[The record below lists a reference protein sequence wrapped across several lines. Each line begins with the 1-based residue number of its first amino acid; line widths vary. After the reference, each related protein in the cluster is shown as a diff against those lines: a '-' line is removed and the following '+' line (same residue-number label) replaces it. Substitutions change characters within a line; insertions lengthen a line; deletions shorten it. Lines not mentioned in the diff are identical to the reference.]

1 MLNIQYRPRSAG
13 RWRAAPV
20 GTLNSVL
27 PPSRTYPD
35 FVSLKLDRHVFP
47 FTAIVGQESMKL
59 ALILNAIVPTIG
71 GVLIR
76 GEKGTGKSTAVRALA
91 RLLPEHSVVEGCHY
105 GCDPEDREGL
115 CIECR
120 ARVATNGTLPSHKR
134 RMRVVELPINSS
146 EDRVVGTIDIE
157 AALRAGAKR
166 FEPGVLAEA
175 NRNILYVDEVNLL
188 DDHLVDVL
196 LDAAAMGVNV
206 VEREGVSFAHPS
218 RFILVGT
225 MNPEE
230 GELRPQL
237 LDRFGLCVDVEGI
250 RDPDQR
256 VLISERDAAFKK
268 GGHEFANEFAAAD
281 QNLSRALG
289 EAMAAVKGV
298 RITTAQARLISS
310 ICVEAEVL
318 GHRADVVIDH
328 ASRAL
333 AAYRRHATPSR
344 DDIYDAATLALAHRA
359 RQPIRRDQEE
369 TTSPE
374 QGDEQAGS
382 KDADADAGEPQ
393 PSDSDA
399 PPESSTEQSASAS
412 DSGQQSAGSD
422 QGMTT
427 GGSSGN
433 ESAPDATELF
443 NLKRID
449 LPRQRRVRK
458 QGGKRSAAQT
468 PDRRGRYVRARPK
481 AKVTDLAIDA
491 TVRAAAPMQKE
502 RGRLPGERLMLER
515 DDLRQKVRERKIGN
529 LIVFVVDASA
539 SMDAEQRMAA
549 TKGAILSLLQDA
561 YVRRDRVAVVIFK
574 NRTAEVVLRPTSS
587 VSLARRRLEKLSVGG
602 TTPLTHGLMAG
613 YKVVKTELLRDP
625 TIRPLLV
632 LISDGR
638 GNISMFK
645 EEPLVEAQ
653 KIAAMIEAEKIDALV
668 IDSARDYSHLPSV
681 QHLAR
686 VAPMYQTYAI
696 NACADLAERMGARY
710 YGLYDLSRDE
720 IASAVERELRSR
732 TDRS

>member
-1 MLNIQYRPRSAG
+1 LN
-13 RWRAAPV
+13 
-20 GTLNSVL
+20 
-27 PPSRTYPD
+27 
-35 FVSLKLDRHVFP
+35 VSTVLDRHSFP
-47 FTAIVGQESMKL
+47 FTAIVGQDSMKL
-59 ALILNAIVPTIG
+59 ALILNAIVPAIG

-91 RLLPEHSVVEGCHY
+91 KLLPEHTVVEGCHF
-105 GCDPEDREGL
+105 GCDPDDLEAL
-115 CIECR
+115 CADCR
-120 ARVATNGTLPSHKR
+120 LRYAEHGKLPAHSRK
-134 RMRVVELPINSS
+134 MRVVELPINAS

-157 AALRAGAKR
+157 AALRSGAKR

-188 DDHLVDVL
+188 DDHIVDVL

-206 VEREGVSFAHPS
+206 IEREGVSFVHPS

-250 RDPDQR
+250 RDPDER
-256 VLISERDAAFKK
+256 VLIAERDAAFKR
-268 GGHEFANEFAAAD
+268 GDHEFVNEFAAAD
-281 QNLSRALG
+281 HNLSRALG
-289 EAMAAVKGV
+289 EAIAAVAGV
-298 RITTAQARLISS
+298 KVTQGQTRLISS
-310 ICVEAEVL
+310 ICVEADVL
-318 GHRADVVIDH
+318 GHRADVVIDR
-328 ASRAL
+328 AVRAL
-333 AAYRRHATPSR
+333 AAYRRHQSPTR
-344 DDIYDAATLALAHRA
+344 EDVYDAATLALAHRA
-359 RQPIRRDQEE
+359 RKPLRREE
-369 TTSPE
+369 DESTSPE
-374 QGDEQAGS
+374 RSDEQEGS
-382 KDADADAGEPQ
+382 KPNESEASEPQ
-393 PSDSDA
+393 PSDSQAQAESAAD
-399 PPESSTEQSASAS
+399 ESSSAS
-412 DSGQQSAGSD
+412 DSGEQSAGSD
-422 QGMTT
+422 RGMTT
-427 GGSSGN
+427 GGSSGH
-433 ESAPDATELF
+433 ESSPDAAEIF
-443 NLKRID
+443 NLRRID
-449 LPRQRRVRK
+449 LPRQRRMRK
-458 QGGKRSAAQT
+458 QGGKRAASQT
-468 PDRRGRYVRARPK
+468 PDRRGRYVRAEPK
-481 AKVTDLAIDA
+481 AKVNDLAIDA
-491 TVRAAAPMQKE
+491 TVRAAAPMQKD
-502 RGRLPGERLMLER
+502 RGRREGERLLLER
-515 DDLRQKVRERKIGN
+515 EDLRQKVRERKVGN

-613 YKVVKTELLRDP
+613 YKVVKTELLRDQ

-653 KIAAMIEAEKIDALV
+653 KVAGLIEAEQIDCLV

-720 IASAVERELRSR
+720 IASAVERELGRGR
-732 TDRS
+732 

>member
-1 MLNIQYRPRSAG
+1 M
-13 RWRAAPV
+13 
-20 GTLNSVL
+20 SVA
-27 PPSRTYPD
+27 
-35 FVSLKLDRHVFP
+35 LDRHSFP

-59 ALILNAIVPTIG
+59 ALILNAVVPTIG

-91 RLLPEHSVVEGCHY
+91 RLLPEHDVVEGCHF
-105 GCDPEDREGL
+105 GCDPTDVEAL
-115 CIECR
+115 CSECHIR
-120 ARVATNGTLPSHKR
+120 LHAAGKLPSHKR
-134 RMRVVELPINSS
+134 RMRVVELPINAS

-157 AALRAGAKR
+157 AALRAGARR

-206 VEREGVSFAHPS
+206 IEREGVSFSHPS

-250 RDPDQR
+250 RDPDER
-256 VLISERDAAFKK
+256 VLIAERDAAFRR
-268 GGHEFANEFAAAD
+268 GDHEFANEFAAAD
-281 QNLSRALG
+281 HNLSRALG
-289 EAMAAVKGV
+289 EAIAAVKNV
-298 RITTAQARLISS
+298 RITAGQTRLISS
-310 ICVEAEVL
+310 ICVEADVL

-328 ASRAL
+328 AARAL

-344 DDIYDAATLALAHRA
+344 EDIYDTATLALAHRA
-359 RQPIRRDQEE
+359 RQPLRRDQDE
-369 TTSPE
+369 TSSPE
-374 QGDEQAGS
+374 PGENQEGTKPSESEG
-382 KDADADAGEPQ
+382 GEPQ
-393 PSDSDA
+393 ASEN
-399 PPESSTEQSASAS
+399 ESATEVTAEDSASAAEG
-412 DSGQQSAGSD
+412 GQQSAGTD
-422 QGMTT
+422 QGVTT
-427 GGSSGN
+427 GASSGH
-433 ESAPDATELF
+433 ESAFEATETF
-443 NLKRID
+443 NLRRID
-449 LPRQRRVRK
+449 LPRQRRLRK
-458 QGGKRSAAQT
+458 QGGKRSASQT
-468 PDRRGRYVRARPK
+468 LDRRGRYVRAEPK
-481 AKVTDLAIDA
+481 AKVNDLAIDA
-491 TVRAAAPMQKE
+491 TVRAAAPMQKD
-502 RGRLPGERLMLER
+502 RGRLPGERLRLER
-515 DDLRQKVRERKIGN
+515 DDLRQKVRERKVGN

-561 YVRRDRVAVVIFK
+561 YVRRDRVAVVVFK
-574 NRTAEVVLRPTSS
+574 NRTAEVVMRPTSS

-653 KIAAMIEAEKIDALV
+653 KVAALIDAEDIDALV

-696 NACADLAERMGARY
+696 NACADLADRMGAHY

-720 IASAVERELRSR
+720 ITSAVERELGRGAR
-732 TDRS
+732 

>member
-1 MLNIQYRPRSAG
+1 MSI
-13 RWRAAPV
+13 
-20 GTLNSVL
+20 T
-27 PPSRTYPD
+27 
-35 FVSLKLDRHVFP
+35 LDRHSFP
-47 FTAIVGQESMKL
+47 FTAIVGQDSMKL
-59 ALILNAIVPTIG
+59 ALILNAIMPTIG

-91 RLLPEHSVVEGCHY
+91 RLLPEHDVVEGCHF
-105 GCDPEDREGL
+105 GCDPKEREQL
-115 CIECR
+115 CTDCR
-120 ARVATNGTLPSHKR
+120 ARLEAAGMLPHHKR
-134 RMRVVELPINSS
+134 RMRVVELPINAS

-157 AALRAGAKR
+157 AALRTGTRR

-206 VEREGVSFAHPS
+206 IEREGVSFAHPS

-256 VLISERDAAFKK
+256 VLIAERDADFKR
-268 GGHEFANEFAAAD
+268 GDHEFANEFAAAD
-281 QNLSRALG
+281 ANLSRALG
-289 EAMAAVKGV
+289 EAIGRVKEV
-298 RITTAQARLISS
+298 RVSPGHARLISS

-328 ASRAL
+328 AAKAL
-333 AAYRRHATPSR
+333 AAYRRHRSPTR
-344 DDIYDAATLALAHRA
+344 EDIYDAAALALAHRA
-359 RQPIRRDQEE
+359 RRPVQRDPDDTSSSEPGEEQEGKKPAE
-369 TTSPE
+369 SE
-374 QGDEQAGS
+374 S
-382 KDADADAGEPQ
+382 GEPQ
-393 PSDSDA
+393 ASESDA
-399 PPESSTEQSASAS
+399 AAEASADQS
-412 DSGQQSAGSD
+412 SSAADSGEQSAGSD

-427 GGSSGN
+427 GGSSGH
-433 ESAPDATELF
+433 ESAPDALETF
-443 NLKRID
+443 NVKRID

-458 QGGKRSAAQT
+458 QGGKRSASQT
-468 PDRRGRYVRARPK
+468 PDRRGRYVRAEPR
-481 AKVTDLAIDA
+481 AKVNDLAIDA
-491 TVRAAAPMQKE
+491 TVRAAAPMQKD
-502 RGRLPGERLMLER
+502 RGRLAGERLKLER
-515 DDLRQKVRERKIGN
+515 ADLRQKVRERKIGN

-574 NRTAEVVLRPTSS
+574 NRSAEVVLRPTSS
-587 VSLARRRLEKLSVGG
+587 VSLARRRLERLSVGG

-613 YKVVKTELLRDP
+613 YKVVKTELMRDP

-645 EEPLVEAQ
+645 EEPLIEAQ
-653 KIAAMIEAEKIDALV
+653 KVAGLIEAENIDVLV

-720 IASAVERELRSR
+720 IQSAVERELGRSGR
-732 TDRS
+732 

>member
-1 MLNIQYRPRSAG
+1 
-13 RWRAAPV
+13 V
-20 GTLNSVL
+20 GIT
-27 PPSRTYPD
+27 
-35 FVSLKLDRHVFP
+35 LDRHSFP
-47 FTAIVGQESMKL
+47 FTAIVGQESMKV

-91 RLLPEHSVVEGCHY
+91 KLLPEHEVVEGCHY
-105 GCDPEDREGL
+105 GCDPADREAL
-115 CIECR
+115 CADCR
-120 ARVATNGTLPSHKR
+120 ARLVGGPLPSHRR

-166 FEPGVLAEA
+166 FEPGVLADA

-218 RFILVGT
+218 RFILIGT

-237 LDRFGLCVDVEGI
+237 LDRFGLCVDVESI

-256 VLISERDAAFKK
+256 VLISERDAAFKR
-268 GGHEFANEFAAAD
+268 GNHEFVNEFAAAD
-281 QNLSRALG
+281 HNLSRALA
-289 EAMAAVKGV
+289 EAIAAVKDV
-298 RITTAQARLISS
+298 KMTAGQARLISS

-328 ASRAL
+328 AARAL

-344 DDIYDAATLALAHRA
+344 EDIYDAATLALAHRA
-359 RQPIRRDQEE
+359 RQPMRRDQDE

-374 QGDEQAGS
+374 QGVEQEAS
-382 KDADADAGEPQ
+382 KPAESDSGEPQ
-393 PSDSDA
+393 ASDNDSPA
-399 PPESSTEQSASAS
+399 EASAEQTASAS

-427 GGSSGN
+427 GGSSGH
-433 ESAPDATELF
+433 ESSPEATEMF
-443 NLKRID
+443 NVRRLD
-449 LPRQRRVRK
+449 LPRQRRIRK
-458 QGGKRSAAQT
+458 QGGKRSASQT
-468 PDRRGRYVRARPK
+468 PDRRGRYVRAQPR
-481 AKVTDLAIDA
+481 AKVNDLAIDA
-491 TVRAAAPMQKE
+491 TVRAAAPMQKD
-502 RGRLPGERLMLER
+502 RGRLAGERLRLER
-515 DDLRQKVRERKIGN
+515 EDLRQKVRERKIGN

-645 EEPLVEAQ
+645 EEPLIEAQ
-653 KIAAMIEAEKIDALV
+653 KVAAMIDAEEIDALV

-720 IASAVERELRSR
+720 IASAVERELGRGGR
-732 TDRS
+732 

>member
-1 MLNIQYRPRSAG
+1 
-13 RWRAAPV
+13 V
-20 GTLNSVL
+20 SV
-27 PPSRTYPD
+27 S
-35 FVSLKLDRHVFP
+35 LDRHVFP

-59 ALILNAIVPTIG
+59 ALILNAVVPAIG

-91 RLLPEHSVVEGCHY
+91 RLLPEHEVVDGCHF
-105 GCDPEDREGL
+105 GCDPADLQAHCADCQGRR
-115 CIECR
+115 R
-120 ARVATNGTLPSHKR
+120 AGEVLPTHRR

-188 DDHLVDVL
+188 DDHIVDVL

-206 VEREGVSFAHPS
+206 VEREGVSYSHPS
-218 RFILVGT
+218 SFILVGT

-256 VLISERDAAFKK
+256 VLIAERDAAFKR
-268 GGHEFANEFAAAD
+268 GEHDFANEFAAAD
-281 QNLSRALG
+281 HNLSRALA
-289 EAMAAVKGV
+289 EAIIAVRKV
-298 RITTAQARLISS
+298 RTTAAQARLISS
-310 ICVEAEVL
+310 ICVEADVL
-318 GHRADVVIDH
+318 GHRADVVIDR

-333 AAYRRHATPSR
+333 AAYRRHATASR
-344 DDIYDAATLALAHRA
+344 EDIYDAATLALAHRA
-359 RQPIRRDQEE
+359 RRPLQRDQDP
-369 TTSPE
+369 TSSPE
-374 QGDEQAGS
+374 PGDQQEGS
-382 KDADADAGEPQ
+382 QPSEPEPGEPQ
-393 PSDSDA
+393 ASENEMTSEA
-399 PPESSTEQSASAS
+399 TAEESASAAEG
-412 DSGQQSAGSD
+412 GQQSAGSD
-422 QGMTT
+422 QGATT
-427 GGSSGN
+427 GGSSGS
-433 ESAPDATELF
+433 ESAPDATEIF
-443 NLKRID
+443 NLRRID
-449 LPRQRRVRK
+449 LPRQRRLRK
-458 QGGKRSAAQT
+458 QGGKRTASQT
-468 PDRRGRYVRARPK
+468 PDRRGRYVRAEPK
-481 AKVTDLAIDA
+481 AKVNDLAIDA

-502 RGRLPGERLMLER
+502 RGRSHGEPLRLER
-515 DDLRQKVRERKIGN
+515 DDLRQKVRERKVGN

-625 TIRPLLV
+625 TVRPLLV

-653 KIAAMIEAEKIDALV
+653 KVAALIDAESIDALV

-696 NACADLAERMGARY
+696 NACADLADRMGARY

-720 IASAVERELRSR
+720 IASAVERELGRGPR
-732 TDRS
+732 

>member
-1 MLNIQYRPRSAG
+1 M
-13 RWRAAPV
+13 
-20 GTLNSVL
+20 SV
-27 PPSRTYPD
+27 T
-35 FVSLKLDRHVFP
+35 LDRHVFP
-47 FTAIVGQESMKL
+47 FTAIVGQDSMKL
-59 ALILNAIVPTIG
+59 ALILNAVVPTIG

-91 RLLPEHSVVEGCHY
+91 RLLPEHNVVEGCHF
-105 GCDPEDREGL
+105 GCDPDDREAL
-115 CIECR
+115 CADCR
-120 ARVATNGTLPSHKR
+120 IRLQNAGVLPSHKR
-134 RMRVVELPINSS
+134 RMRVVELPINAS

-157 AALRAGAKR
+157 AALRAGARR

-206 VEREGVSFAHPS
+206 VEREGVSFSHPS

-250 RDPDQR
+250 RDPDER
-256 VLISERDAAFKK
+256 VLIAERDADFKR
-268 GGHEFANEFAAAD
+268 GDHEFVNEFAAAD
-281 QNLSRALG
+281 SNLARALG
-289 EAMAAVKGV
+289 EAIAAVKHV
-298 RITTAQARLISS
+298 RVSAGHARLISS
-310 ICVEAEVL
+310 ICVEADVL

-328 ASRAL
+328 AARAL
-333 AAYRRHATPSR
+333 AAYRRHVSPTR
-344 DDIYDAATLALAHRA
+344 EDIYDAATLALAHRA
-359 RQPIRRDQEE
+359 RQPVRRDQDEN
-369 TTSPE
+369 TSPQSGEE
-374 QGDEQAGS
+374 QEGS
-382 KDADADAGEPQ
+382 QPADSQAGEPQ
-393 PSDSDA
+393 PSDSEA
-399 PPESSTEQSASAS
+399 PAEATAEESSSAS
-412 DSGQQSAGSD
+412 DGGQQSAGSD
-422 QGMTT
+422 QGMTS
-427 GGSSGN
+427 GGSSAH
-433 ESAPDATELF
+433 ESAPDATETF
-443 NLKRID
+443 NLRRID

-458 QGGKRSAAQT
+458 QGGKRSASQT
-468 PDRRGRYVRARPK
+468 PDRRGRYVRAEPK
-481 AKVTDLAIDA
+481 AKVNDLAIDA
-491 TVRAAAPMQKE
+491 TVRAAAPMQKD
-502 RGRLPGERLMLER
+502 RGRRPGERLKLER
-515 DDLRQKVRERKIGN
+515 DDLRQKVRERKVGN

-574 NRTAEVVLRPTSS
+574 NRTAEVVMRPTSS

-653 KIAAMIEAEKIDALV
+653 KVAGMIEAEEIDALV

-696 NACADLAERMGARY
+696 NACADLAERMGAHY

-720 IASAVERELRSR
+720 IASAVEKELGRGGGR
-732 TDRS
+732 

>member
-1 MLNIQYRPRSAG
+1 M
-13 RWRAAPV
+13 
-20 GTLNSVL
+20 SV
-27 PPSRTYPD
+27 T
-35 FVSLKLDRHVFP
+35 LDRHSFP
-47 FTAIVGQESMKL
+47 FTAIVGQDSMKL
-59 ALILNAIVPTIG
+59 ALILNAIMPTIG

-91 RLLPEHSVVEGCHY
+91 RLLPEHDVVEGCHF
-105 GCDPEDREGL
+105 GCDPQDKERL
-115 CIECR
+115 CADCR
-120 ARVATNGTLPSHKR
+120 ARLKVEGSLPHHKR
-134 RMRVVELPINSS
+134 RMRVVELPINAS

-157 AALRAGAKR
+157 AALRTGARR

-256 VLISERDAAFKK
+256 VLIAERDADFKR
-268 GGHEFANEFAAAD
+268 GDHEFANEFAAAD
-281 QNLSRALG
+281 ANLSRALA
-289 EAMAAVKGV
+289 EAIGRVKQV
-298 RITTAQARLISS
+298 RVSPGHARVISS
-310 ICVEAEVL
+310 ICVEAQVL

-328 ASRAL
+328 AAKAL
-333 AAYRRHATPSR
+333 AAYRRHRSPTR
-344 DDIYDAATLALAHRA
+344 EDIYDAAALALAHRA
-359 RQPIRRDQEE
+359 RQPVSRDPDDSSSSEPGEEQEGNKPAE
-369 TTSPE
+369 SE
-374 QGDEQAGS
+374 S
-382 KDADADAGEPQ
+382 GEPQ
-393 PSDSDA
+393 ASESDA
-399 PPESSTEQSASAS
+399 AAEASADQSSSAADSGEQST
-412 DSGQQSAGSD
+412 GSD
-422 QGMTT
+422 QGMTA

-433 ESAPDATELF
+433 ESAPDALETF

-458 QGGKRSAAQT
+458 QGGKRSASQT
-468 PDRRGRYVRARPK
+468 ADRRGRYVRAEPR
-481 AKVTDLAIDA
+481 AKVNDLAIDA
-491 TVRAAAPMQKE
+491 TVRAAAPMQKD
-502 RGRLPGERLMLER
+502 RGRLAGERLKLER
-515 DDLRQKVRERKIGN
+515 EDLRQKVRERKIGN

-587 VSLARRRLEKLSVGG
+587 VSLARRRLERLSVGG

-613 YKVVKTELLRDP
+613 YKVVKTELMRDP

-645 EEPLVEAQ
+645 EEPLIEAQ
-653 KIAAMIEAEKIDALV
+653 KVAGLIEAENIDALV

-720 IASAVERELRSR
+720 IASAVERELGRSGR
-732 TDRS
+732 

>member
-1 MLNIQYRPRSAG
+1 
-13 RWRAAPV
+13 
-20 GTLNSVL
+20 
-27 PPSRTYPD
+27 
-35 FVSLKLDRHVFP
+35 
-47 FTAIVGQESMKL
+47 MKL

-91 RLLPEHSVVEGCHY
+91 KLLPEHEVVEGCHY
-105 GCDPEDREGL
+105 GCDPTDREAL
-115 CIECR
+115 CAECS
-120 ARVATNGTLPSHKR
+120 ARLAAGPLPSHRR

-166 FEPGVLAEA
+166 FEPGVLADA

-218 RFILVGT
+218 RFILIGT

-237 LDRFGLCVDVEGI
+237 LDRFGLCVDVESI

-256 VLISERDAAFKK
+256 VLIAERDAAFKR
-268 GGHEFANEFAAAD
+268 GNHEFVNEFAAAD
-281 QNLSRALG
+281 HNLSRALA
-289 EAMAAVKGV
+289 EAIAAVKEV
-298 RITTAQARLISS
+298 KITSGQARLISS

-328 ASRAL
+328 AARAL
-333 AAYRRHATPSR
+333 AAYRRHASPNR
-344 DDIYDAATLALAHRA
+344 EDIYDAATLALAHRA
-359 RQPIRRDQEE
+359 RQPLRRDQDE

-374 QGDEQAGS
+374 QGDEQEAS
-382 KDADADAGEPQ
+382 KPSESDTGEPQ
-393 PSDSDA
+393 ASDS
-399 PPESSTEQSASAS
+399 ESPAEASADQTS
-412 DSGQQSAGSD
+412 TAADSGQQSAGSD

-433 ESAPDATELF
+433 ESAPDATETF
-443 NLKRID
+443 NVRRLD

-458 QGGKRSAAQT
+458 QGGKRSASQT
-468 PDRRGRYVRARPK
+468 PDRRGRYVRAQPR
-481 AKVTDLAIDA
+481 AKVNDLAIDA

-502 RGRLPGERLMLER
+502 RGRKAGERLLLER
-515 DDLRQKVRERKIGN
+515 DDLRQKVRERKVGN

-653 KIAAMIEAEKIDALV
+653 KVAAMIDAEEIDALV

-720 IASAVERELRSR
+720 IASAVERELGRSR
-732 TDRS
+732 

>member
-1 MLNIQYRPRSAG
+1 
-13 RWRAAPV
+13 
-20 GTLNSVL
+20 
-27 PPSRTYPD
+27 
-35 FVSLKLDRHVFP
+35 
-47 FTAIVGQESMKL
+47 MKL
-59 ALILNAIVPTIG
+59 ALILNAIVPAIG

-91 RLLPEHSVVEGCHY
+91 RLLPEHQVVEGCHY
-105 GCDPEDREGL
+105 GCDPADVDNL
-115 CIECR
+115 CADCR
-120 ARVATNGTLPSHKR
+120 LRLAEHGVLPVHTR
-134 RMRVVELPINSS
+134 RMRVVELPINAS

-157 AALRAGAKR
+157 SALRSGARR
-166 FEPGVLAEA
+166 FEPGVLADA

-196 LDAAAMGVNV
+196 LDAAAMGINL

-256 VLISERDAAFKK
+256 VLIAERDADFKR
-268 GGHEFANEFAAAD
+268 GDHEFLNEFAAAD
-281 QNLSRALG
+281 HNLSRALA
-289 EAMAAVKGV
+289 EAIGAVAGV
-298 RITTAQARLISS
+298 KVTPGQTRLVSS
-310 ICVEAEVL
+310 ICVEADVL
-318 GHRADVVIDH
+318 GHRADVVIDR
-328 ASRAL
+328 AMRAL
-333 AAYRRHATPSR
+333 AAYRRHHTPTR
-344 DDIYDAATLALAHRA
+344 EDIYDAATLALAHRA
-359 RQPIRRDQEE
+359 RQPLRREDDETGSPERADDQE
-369 TTSPE
+369 
-374 QGDEQAGS
+374 GS
-382 KDADADAGEPQ
+382 RPSDSEASDPQ
-393 PSDSDA
+393 PSQS
-399 PPESSTEQSASAS
+399 ESPAEASADQSASAA
-412 DSGQQSAGSD
+412 DSGEQSAGSD

-427 GGSSGN
+427 GGSSGH
-433 ESAPDATELF
+433 ESSPDAAEIF
-443 NLKRID
+443 NLRRID

-458 QGGKRSAAQT
+458 QGGKRAASQT
-468 PDRRGRYVRARPK
+468 PDRRGRYVRAEPK
-481 AKVTDLAIDA
+481 AKVNDLAIDA
-491 TVRAAAPMQKE
+491 TVRAAAPMQRD
-502 RGRLPGERLMLER
+502 RGRLEGERLLLER
-515 DDLRQKVRERKIGN
+515 EDLRQKVRERKVGN

-653 KIAAMIEAEKIDALV
+653 KVAGLIEAESIDCLV

-720 IASAVERELRSR
+720 IASAVERELGRSAR
-732 TDRS
+732 

>member
-1 MLNIQYRPRSAG
+1 
-13 RWRAAPV
+13 
-20 GTLNSVL
+20 
-27 PPSRTYPD
+27 
-35 FVSLKLDRHVFP
+35 
-47 FTAIVGQESMKL
+47 MKL
-59 ALILNAIVPTIG
+59 ALILNAVVPTIG

-91 RLLPEHSVVEGCHY
+91 RLLPEHNVVEGCHF
-105 GCDPEDREGL
+105 GCDPDDREAF
-115 CIECR
+115 CADCR
-120 ARVATNGTLPSHKR
+120 SRFQAAGVLPSHKR

-157 AALRAGAKR
+157 AALRAGARR

-175 NRNILYVDEVNLL
+175 NRNIL
-188 DDHLVDVL
+188 
-196 LDAAAMGVNV
+196 
-206 VEREGVSFAHPS
+206 
-218 RFILVGT
+218 
-225 MNPEE
+225 
-230 GELRPQL
+230 
-237 LDRFGLCVDVEGI
+237 CVDVEGI
-250 RDPDQR
+250 LDPDER
-256 VLISERDAAFKK
+256 VLIAERDAAFRL
-268 GGHEFANEFAAAD
+268 GDHEFANEFAAAD
-281 QNLSRALG
+281 HNLSRALA
-289 EAMAAVKGV
+289 EAIAAVKDV
-298 RITTAQARLISS
+298 RIRPGHARLISS
-310 ICVEAEVL
+310 ICVEADVL

-328 ASRAL
+328 AARAL
-333 AAYRRHATPSR
+333 AAYRRHASPTR
-344 DDIYDAATLALAHRA
+344 EDIYDAATLALAHRA
-359 RQPIRRDQEE
+359 RQPIRRDQDENR
-369 TTSPE
+369 SPE
-374 QGDEQAGS
+374 TGEDQEGS
-382 KDADADAGEPQ
+382 Q
-393 PSDSDA
+393 PSDSEAGDPQA
-399 PPESSTEQSASAS
+399 SSSVFPTETTAEESASAS
-412 DSGQQSAGSD
+412 DGGQQSAGSD

-427 GGSSGN
+427 GGSSAH
-433 ESAPDATELF
+433 ESAPDATETF
-443 NLKRID
+443 NLRRID

-458 QGGKRSAAQT
+458 QGGKRSASQT
-468 PDRRGRYVRARPK
+468 PDRRGRYVRAEPK
-481 AKVTDLAIDA
+481 AKVNDLAIDA
-491 TVRAAAPMQKE
+491 TVRAAAPMQKD
-502 RGRLPGERLMLER
+502 RGRRPGERLKLER

-653 KIAAMIEAEKIDALV
+653 KVAGMIDAEHIDALV

-696 NACADLAERMGARY
+696 NACADLAERMGAHY

-720 IASAVERELRSR
+720 IASAVEKELGRGR
-732 TDRS
+732 

>member
-1 MLNIQYRPRSAG
+1 M
-13 RWRAAPV
+13 
-20 GTLNSVL
+20 SV
-27 PPSRTYPD
+27 T
-35 FVSLKLDRHVFP
+35 LDRHVFP

-91 RLLPEHSVVEGCHY
+91 RLLPEHLVVEGCHF
-105 GCDPEDREGL
+105 GCDPEDTGAL
-115 CIECR
+115 CSDCR
-120 ARVATNGTLPSHKR
+120 QRLAAAGVLPSHKR

-237 LDRFGLCVDVEGI
+237 LDRFGLCVDIEGI

-256 VLISERDAAFKK
+256 VLITERDAAFRKSEP
-268 GGHEFANEFAAAD
+268 EFASEFAAAD
-281 QNLSRALG
+281 HNLSRALA
-289 EAMAAVKGV
+289 EAIVAVKKV
-298 RITTAQARLISS
+298 RITSGQARLISS
-310 ICVEAEVL
+310 ICVEADVL

-328 ASRAL
+328 AARAL
-333 AAYRRHATPSR
+333 AAYRRHLSPNR

-359 RQPIRRDQEE
+359 RQPLSRDRDE

-374 QGDEQAGS
+374 QGDEQEGS
-382 KDADADAGEPQ
+382 KEPESKTGEPQ
-393 PSDSDA
+393 DS
-399 PPESSTEQSASAS
+399 ENESASETTAEQTS
-412 DSGQQSAGSD
+412 SAADSGQQSAGSD

-427 GGSSGN
+427 GGASGS
-433 ESAPDATELF
+433 ESAPEATDLF

-458 QGGKRSAAQT
+458 QGGKRSASQT
-468 PDRRGRYVRARPK
+468 ADRRGRYVRAQPR
-481 AKVTDLAIDA
+481 AKVNDLAIDA
-491 TVRAAAPMQKE
+491 TVRAAAPMQLE
-502 RGRLPGERLMLER
+502 RGRLPGERLKLER

-653 KIAAMIEAEKIDALV
+653 KVAAMIDAEHIDALV

-720 IASAVERELRSR
+720 IASAVERELGRGSR
-732 TDRS
+732 

>member
-1 MLNIQYRPRSAG
+1 MSI
-13 RWRAAPV
+13 
-20 GTLNSVL
+20 T
-27 PPSRTYPD
+27 
-35 FVSLKLDRHVFP
+35 LDRHSFP

-59 ALILNAIVPTIG
+59 ALILNAIVPTVG

-76 GEKGTGKSTAVRALA
+76 GEKGTGKSTAVRGLA
-91 RLLPEHSVVEGCHY
+91 RLLPEHAVVEGCHF
-105 GCDPEDREGL
+105 GCDPTDLEAL
-115 CIECR
+115 CADCR
-120 ARVATNGTLPSHKR
+120 SRLKAAGVLPTHKR

-157 AALRAGAKR
+157 AALRTGTKR

-188 DDHLVDVL
+188 DDHIVDVL

-206 VEREGVSFAHPS
+206 VEREGVSFAHPA

-250 RDPDQR
+250 RDPDER
-256 VLISERDAAFKK
+256 VLIAERDAAFKR
-268 GGHEFANEFAAAD
+268 GEHEFTNEFAAAD
-281 QNLSRALG
+281 SNLSRALA
-289 EAMAAVKGV
+289 EAIAAVKNV
-298 RITTAQARLISS
+298 RLSRGHARLISS
-310 ICVEAEVL
+310 ICVEAAVL

-344 DDIYDAATLALAHRA
+344 EDIYDVAALALAHRA
-359 RQPIRRDQEE
+359 RQPLRRDQDETSSPDHGEE
-369 TTSPE
+369 QE
-374 QGDEQAGS
+374 GS
-382 KDADADAGEPQ
+382 KPSESEPGDPQASESESAAEASADA
-393 PSDSDA
+393 
-399 PPESSTEQSASAS
+399 SASAS
-412 DSGQQSAGSD
+412 DSGEQSAGSD

-427 GGSSGN
+427 GGSSGH
-433 ESAPDATELF
+433 ESSPDALETF

-458 QGGKRSAAQT
+458 QGGKRSASQT
-468 PDRRGRYVRARPK
+468 ADRRGRYVRAEPK
-481 AKVTDLAIDA
+481 AKVNDLAIDA
-491 TVRAAAPMQKE
+491 TVRAAAPMQKD
-502 RGRLPGERLMLER
+502 RGRLAGERLKLER
-515 DDLRQKVRERKIGN
+515 EDLRQKVRERKIGN

-625 TIRPLLV
+625 TVRPLLV

-653 KIAAMIEAEKIDALV
+653 KVAALIESENIDALV

-720 IASAVERELRSR
+720 IASAVERELGRSGR
-732 TDRS
+732 